1 MDAKVAI
8 GLGAAY
14 GAIYYFMARRLLFR
28 LECVDEDYYRHLR
41 AQGGVGFSNSAAI
54 IAMIFDTGTPKKYW
68 PSYIK
73 RRLALVRGM
82 LAVSPLV
89 FIGIFLVL

>member
-8 GLGAAY
+8 ALGSVY
-14 GAIYYFMARRLLFR
+14 GGIYYFMARRLLFR
-28 LECVDEDYYRHLR
+28 LRGVDKNYYIYLG

-54 IAMIFDTGTPKKYW
+54 IAMIFDTGTPKECW
-68 PSYIK
+68 PIHIK